1 MIGVQPSRRH
11 GVLLSDRSIKAEL
24 DGGGIAIEPLA
35 DDAIQPSSVDLRLDV
50 TFRIFHN
57 HSVPLLDVRTDQT
70 AITESIRLEDGRPL
84 TLQPGELILGSTLER
99 VSISD
104 RLVGRLEGKSSL
116 GRLGL
121 LIHSTAGFIDPGWTG
136 HLTLNLYNAAKLPIL
151 LYPGMKVCQ
160 VSFLEMT
167 TAADAPYGTA
177 RARSKYQGQQ
187 GPDPSRAF
195 RDFADRD
202 G

>member
-1 MIGVQPSRRH
+1 M
-11 GVLLSDRSIKAEL
+11 LLSDRSIRDEL
-24 DGGGIAIEPLA
+24 ERGGIAIEPLD
-35 DDAIQPSSVDLRLDV
+35 DDAVQPSSVDLRLDS
-50 TFRIFHN
+50 TFRVFHN

-70 AITESIRLEDGRPL
+70 GITETIELPAGQRLA
-84 TLQPGELILGSTLER
+84 LQPGELILGSTLER
-99 VSISD
+99 VSISE

-167 TAADAPYGTA
+167 TAADVPYGTA

-187 GPDPSRAF
+187 GPGPSRSYE
-195 RDFADRD
+195 DFAEPGGRD
-202 G
+202 ARS